1 MIVVCDVCA
10 CLWQATSTHKERCT
24 MELLEILLDYFGLV
38 PLAAEATIIDCINYF
53 VGAFGAIFIIV
64 YFFKFLFYIV
74 ALPSNMRW

>member
-1 MIVVCDVCA
+1 MNVVCGGSA
-10 CLWQATSTHKERCT
+10 CLWQATNTHKERII

-38 PLAAEATIIDCINYF
+38 PLTADATIIDCINYF
-53 VGAFGAIFIIV
+53 VGTFGAIFIIV